1 MECSWIQGR
10 PRRDY
15 LPCDSS
21 CTLSEK
27 NVRNFWE
34 RLDEALPPPLAGR
47 PGSAA
52 IVVARA
58 LIALLIEELGNSNTT
73 GLPQLVEEFAA
84 PASSGIECRIFIP
97 RADSTWAALIS
108 FCRPERAA
116 TKNTLARS
124 TPLRSKH
131 ARARRALRMAAKS
144 SRTRSTMAVLCCS
157 A

>member
-1 MECSWIQGR
+1 MECSWVQGR
-10 PRRDY
+10 PRGDY
-15 LPCDSS
+15 LPRDSS

-27 NVRNFWE
+27 NVRNFCE
-34 RLDEALPPPLAGR
+34 RLEEVLPVPFAGR

-52 IVVARA
+52 IVVASA
-58 LIALLIEELGNSNTT
+58 LMALLIDELGNSNTT
-73 GLPQLVEEFAA
+73 GFPQLVDELAA

-97 RADSTWAALIS
+97 RADSTCAALIS

-144 SRTRSTMAVLCCS
+144 SRTNSTMAVLCCS